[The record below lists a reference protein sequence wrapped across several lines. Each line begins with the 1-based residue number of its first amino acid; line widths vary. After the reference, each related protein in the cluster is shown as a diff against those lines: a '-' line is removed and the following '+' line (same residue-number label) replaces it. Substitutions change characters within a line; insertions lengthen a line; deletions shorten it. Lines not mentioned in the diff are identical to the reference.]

1 MKKEIKPAYQSTC
14 KKFITHRLT
23 LRVIN
28 CHVIFLLIFAN
39 IIRLARFQSTDQIIE
54 TTKEDGTVTITH
66 KYTPVAF
73 MFVIITIFVLP
84 PLITL
89 FVLIEFKIKPMIFQV
104 YFDFLDYPIGKGV
117 YIIMMGFIISEV
129 QQITDV
135 IFAILICLIGLANI
149 ALGIAY

>member
-1 MKKEIKPAYQSTC
+1 
-14 KKFITHRLT
+14 
-23 LRVIN
+23 
-28 CHVIFLLIFAN
+28 
-39 IIRLARFQSTDQIIE
+39 
-54 TTKEDGTVTITH
+54 
-66 KYTPVAF
+66 

-104 YFDFLDYPIGKGV
+104 YFDFLDYPVGKGV
-117 YIIMMGFIISEV
+117 YIIMMGLIVSEV

-135 IFAILICLIGLANI
+135 IFAILICIVGLANI